1 MLFETA
7 EEAKWLDS
15 LFTEVVK
22 AKLDVVKLVNQLVNK
37 KIKTVF
43 TKDSLYQILNNFKK
57 SVTVDD
63 ITDDDLKKMIIKVIG
78 LNPKAVG
85 DLKAGKTQS
94 INFLVG
100 QVIREA
106 KKKIEFKRL
115 ESLITAMID

>member
-94 INFLVG
+94 INF
-100 QVIREA
+100 
-106 KKKIEFKRL
+106 
-115 ESLITAMID
+115 